1 MALTIE
7 LSDIEITYEREV
19 YAMIVGLSDF
29 GGFNDGIILLPA
41 ILISIYSQ
49 KMYLKSLFTRLP
61 IKRTSNSKE
70 NSNEKMKEKCFGD

>member
-1 MALTIE
+1 MALNIE

-61 IKRTSNSKE
+61 IKRSSNSKE
-70 NSNEKMKEKCFGD
+70 NSNEKMKEMCFGD